1 MSSMTVARRYS
12 SALADVLVDR
22 NEEAVVREELKAW
35 EQLVQQNPLLLEA
48 LTNPT
53 VPYDQKSKVLTELIA
68 KSKVRPTTS
77 NFLRLLLRNQRFAE
91 LPQINAKLS
100 EIMDERAGVVSA
112 EVTSARPISE
122 PVRSALEQKLQQ
134 ITNRRVRLNFAT
146 DETLLGGIV
155 TRIGSTIYDGSVRS
169 QLERLRQELAS

>member
-1 MSSMTVARRYS
+1 MSSMTVARRYA

-22 NEEAVVREELKAW
+22 NEEVIVREELEAW
-35 EQLVQQNPLLLEA
+35 AQMVQENPLLLEA

-53 VPYDQKSKVLTELIA
+53 VPYDQKGRVLKDLIEKA
-68 KSKVRPTTS
+68 NVRPTTG
-77 NFLRLLLRNQRFAE
+77 NFLRVLLRNQRFGD

-122 PVRSALEQKLQQ
+122 QVRSALEQTLQQ

-169 QLERLRQELAS
+169 QLERLEQELAS

>member
-1 MSSMTVARRYS
+1 MSSMTVARRYA

-22 NEEAVVREELKAW
+22 NEEAIVREELEAW
-35 EQLVQQNPLLLEA
+35 AQMVQQNPLLLEA

-53 VPYDQKSKVLTELIA
+53 VPYDQKGKVLNDLIEKA
-68 KSKVRPTTS
+68 NVRPTTG
-77 NFLRLLLRNQRFAE
+77 NFLRVLLRNQRFGD

-112 EVTSARPISE
+112 DVTSARPISE
-122 PVRSALEQKLQQ
+122 PVRSALEQTLQQ
-134 ITNRRVRLNFAT
+134 ITNKRVRLNFAT

-169 QLERLRQELAS
+169 QLERLEQELAS

>member
-1 MSSMTVARRYS
+1 MSSMTVARRYA

-35 EQLVQQNPLLLEA
+35 EQMVQQNPLLLEA

-53 VPYDQKSKVLTELIA
+53 VPYDQKSKVLNELLA
-68 KSKVRPTTS
+68 KTNVRPTTA
-77 NFLRLLLRNQRFAE
+77 NFLRVLLRNQRFGQ
-91 LPQINAKLS
+91 LPPINAKLS

-122 PVRSALEQKLQQ
+122 PVRSTLEQTLQQ
-134 ITNRRVRLNFAT
+134 ITNKRVRLNFAT

-169 QLERLRQELAS
+169 QLERLKQELAS

>member
-1 MSSMTVARRYS
+1 MSSMTVARRYA

-22 NEEAVVREELKAW
+22 NEEAVVREELGAW

-53 VPYDQKSKVLTELIA
+53 VPYDQKSNVLNELITKA
-68 KSKVRPTTS
+68 KVRPTTS
-77 NFLRLLLRNQRFAE
+77 NFLRLLLRNQRFSD

-112 EVTSARPISE
+112 DVTSARPISE
-122 PVRSALEQKLQQ
+122 PVKSALEQTLQQ

-146 DETLLGGIV
+146 DEALLGGIV

-169 QLERLRQELAS
+169 QLERLKQELAS

>member
-1 MSSMTVARRYS
+1 MTVARRYA
-12 SALADVLVDR
+12 SALADVLGDG
-22 NEEAVVREELKAW
+22 NEDAAVREELEGWA
-35 EQLVQQNPLLLEA
+35 EMVQQNPLLLEG

-53 VPYDQKSKVLTELIA
+53 VPYDQKSKVLKELIA
-68 KSKVRPTTS
+68 KTKVRPTTE
-77 NFLRLLLRNQRFAE
+77 NFLRLVLRNQRFDQ
-91 LPQINAKLS
+91 LTQINAKLS

-122 PVRSALEQKLQQ
+122 PVKSDLEQTLQQ

-169 QLERLRQELAS
+169 QLERLKQELAS

>member
-1 MSSMTVARRYS
+1 MSSMTVARRYA
-12 SALADVLVDR
+12 SALADVLTER
-22 NEEAVVREELKAW
+22 NEEAVVREELEAW
-35 EQLVQQNPLLLEA
+35 AQMVQQNPVLLEA

-53 VPYDQKSKVLTELIA
+53 VPYDQKGKVLNELIA
-68 KSKVRPTTS
+68 KAKVRPTTS
-77 NFLRLLLRNQRFAE
+77 NFLKLLLRNQRFGE

-122 PVRSALEQKLQQ
+122 AVKSALEQTLQQ
-134 ITNRRVRLNFAT
+134 ITNRRMHLNFAT
-146 DETLLGGIV
+146 DETLLGGTV

-169 QLERLRQELAS
+169 QLERLKEELAS